1 MPFTS
6 LSSRSAA
13 LPDVLVGPMLRL
25 VRADQVNVFFAC
37 SRARKVTL
45 EVFPVQ
51 AGNTPGA
58 RVMAGTRSTTKL
70 ANKLHVVCV
79 TATGTANLQAGK
91 LYCYNAKI
99 GDPGSD
105 ATEAPGTITLLSDGA
120 VRELG
125 TGAQSL
131 LTYPGGPALP
141 SFVFPPDDVG
151 DLRVLHGSCRK
162 PHGEG
167 KDALATGDD
176 LVAASFAAGGPQR
189 PHQLFLT
196 GDQIY
201 ADDVAMALLHMLTDA
216 AKPTALGFP
225 EEALPVKVNPPKT
238 GKDFAPGT
246 RARLVGDDAGFT
258 SDEDDA
264 GSHVMT
270 FAEYALMYVF
280 AWSDA
285 LWPGLPLRPDDPTT
299 VLLEMLPSVD
309 DVFQTEWRAYKAAL
323 EAYQLSPDASTEPKK
338 DPRFKQLAKEL
349 PHVAE
354 FKATLAKVRRLLA
367 NTPTLMIFDDHEI
380 TDDWNLNLAW
390 EKRVYDTAPP
400 TDRPT
405 ALGRA
410 IVRNGLAAYAVFQAW
425 GNTPEQFAP
434 VTANPPPGTKL
445 LAALGTWDGTAGTG
459 ANPPAAVIS
468 TCVGVPDAFGARKS
482 SKPTGALKWF
492 YAHRWAK
499 HEVVVLDTRTERGAT
514 DPVEPEAPPAL
525 IYDGAMIDTMAR
537 RTPALGDAD
546 MLVIAIAPGP
556 VFGVPL
562 HEATARYIRLPSIPA
577 IGLHYKANPGMD
589 PEHWALNPFA
599 RERLLSALMSRP
611 PGDNDGVIRRRVVLL
626 GGDVHHSSAVRV
638 RYHATVPP
646 AGGMAGPPV
655 QVQGV
660 VAQLTSSSLKNEGGK
675 TYLIEKLGFTTTN
688 QVGVLIVRLYMP
700 VTEVSGWDNP
710 TEASMNVGAET
721 WGLLELPIKVK
732 GNPAVYEF
740 TYAALPGTTLP
751 SPPNA
756 TGMTF
761 ELDPL
766 TPPDWHYTVRPQRG
780 RLVDR
785 GAAQT
790 IPTGPATRAGKVARA
805 AAAAK
810 QHREAAIKLG
820 SAQEVVGHTNIGD
833 ITFTWGAGEAKGVA
847 MDLWFRPEED
857 DPPKPFTHFEVDLG
871 TDPGGD

>member
-6 LSSRSAA
+6 LSSRPTP
-13 LPDVLVGPMLRL
+13 LPDVLVGPVLRL

-51 AGNTPGA
+51 PGNTPGA

-79 TATGTANLQAGK
+79 TATGAAELQPDT
-91 LYCYNAKI
+91 LYCYDAKI

-105 ATEAPGTITLLSDGA
+105 ATEAPGTTTLLSDGA

-131 LTYPGGPALP
+131 LTYAGGPALP
-141 SFVFPPDDVG
+141 SFIFPPDDVG
-151 DLRVLHGSCRK
+151 DLRILHGSCRK

-225 EEALPVKVNPPKT
+225 EEALPVKVNPPKA

-246 RARLVGDDAGFT
+246 REEIVGDDAGLT
-258 SDEDDA
+258 SDEAD
-264 GSHVMT
+264 SHLMT

-285 LWPGLPLRPDDPTT
+285 LWPGLPLRPDDPAT
-299 VLLEMLPSVD
+299 VLPDMLPSVD
-309 DVFQTEWRAYKAAL
+309 DVFQAEWRAYKADI
-323 EAYQLSPDASTEPKK
+323 EAHELSPDASTEPQK
-338 DPRFKQLAKEL
+338 DPRFRTLAKQL
-349 PHVAE
+349 PHLAE

-390 EKRVYDTAPP
+390 EKRVYDPAPP
-400 TDRPT
+400 TSRPT

-410 IVRNGLAAYAVFQAW
+410 IIRNGLAAYAVFQAW

-434 VTANPPPGTKL
+434 GAPEPPGTKL
-445 LAALGTWDGTAGTG
+445 LAALEAWNGTAGT
-459 ANPPAAVIS
+459 AAAAADIS
-468 TCVGVPDAFGARKS
+468 TYVGIPDAFGARKS
-482 SKPTGALKWF
+482 SKPTGALTWF
-492 YAHRWAK
+492 YAHRWAQ
-499 HEVVVLDTRTERGAT
+499 HEVVVLDTRTERGAA

-537 RTPALGDAD
+537 RTPALDDAD

-562 HEATARYIRLPSIPA
+562 HEATARYIHLPSIPV
-577 IGLHYKANPGMD
+577 ISPRVKANPGMD
-589 PEHWALNPFA
+589 PEHWALTPFA

-611 PGDNDGVIRRRVVLL
+611 PADGDGVIRRRVVLL
-626 GGDVHHSSAVRV
+626 GGDVHHASAVRV
-638 RYHATVPP
+638 RYHATSPP
-646 AGGMAGPPV
+646 PVGAADPPV
-655 QVQGV
+655 QVEGV
-660 VAQLTSSSLKNEGGK
+660 VAQLTSSALKNEG
-675 TYLIEKLGFTTTN
+675 KLTRAIQRIGFTTTD
-688 QVGVLIVRLYMP
+688 QVGLLIVRLLMP
-700 VTEVSGWDNP
+700 VTEVNGWDNP
-710 TEASMNVGAET
+710 TETRKTVGTESFTSPAGNT
-721 WGLLELPIKVK
+721 VQRPIRVE
-732 GNPAVYEF
+732 GNPALYEF
-740 TYAALPGTTLP
+740 TYAAVPGQPPP

-756 TGMTF
+756 SGMTF
-761 ELDPL
+761 ALA
-766 TPPDWHYTVRPQRG
+766 TQPDWHYSVRPERG
-780 RLVDR
+780 HLVDR
-785 GAAQT
+785 GSAQQ
-790 IPTGPATRAGKVARA
+790 IPTGAATREGKVARA
-805 AAAAK
+805 AAAAA
-810 QHREAAIKLG
+810 QHQRAAIKLG

-833 ITFTWGAGEAKGVA
+833 LTFTWGAGDAKSVA
-847 MDLWFRPEED
+847 MDLWFRPEEN
-857 DPPKPFTHFEVDLG
+857 DPPKPFTHFEIELTTAPD
-871 TDPGGD
+871 GD

>member
-6 LSSRSAA
+6 LSSRSAS

-51 AGNTPGA
+51 PGNTPGA

-79 TATGTANLQAGK
+79 TATGAANLQPGK
-91 LYCYNAKI
+91 LYCYDAKI

-105 ATEAPGTITLLSDGA
+105 ATEAPGTTTLLSDGA
-120 VRELG
+120 VRQLG

-131 LTYPGGPALP
+131 LTYAGGPALP
-141 SFVFPPDDVG
+141 SFVFPPNDVG
-151 DLRVLHGSCRK
+151 DLRILHGSCRK

-216 AKPTALGFP
+216 GMPGALDFP
-225 EEALPVKVNPPKT
+225 QEALPLKAGPKA
-238 GKDFAPGT
+238 GKDIAPGT
-246 RARLVGDDAGFT
+246 RKEIVGDDAGFT
-258 SDEDDA
+258 SSDSN
-264 GSHVMT
+264 SHLMT

-299 VLLEMLPSVD
+299 VLVDMLPSVD
-309 DVFQTEWRAYKAAL
+309 DVFQAEWRAYKADI
-323 EAYQLSPDASTEPKK
+323 EAHALSPDASTEPQK
-338 DPRFKQLAKEL
+338 DWRFLDLAEQL
-349 PHVAE
+349 PHLAE

-390 EKRVYDTAPP
+390 EKRVYDPAPP
-400 TDRPT
+400 ASRPT

-410 IVRNGLAAYAVFQAW
+410 IIRNGLAAYAVFQAW
-425 GNTPEQFAP
+425 GNTPQQFAAS
-434 VTANPPPGTKL
+434 TAAPGTKL
-445 LAALGTWDGTAGTG
+445 LAALATWNGTG
-459 ANPPAAVIS
+459 AAAEAADIS
-468 TCVGVPDAFGARKS
+468 TRVGIPDALGARKS
-482 SKPTGALKWF
+482 SKPTSALTWF
-492 YAHRWAK
+492 YAHSWAK

-525 IYDGAMIDTMAR
+525 IYDGAMIDAMAR
-537 RTPALGDAD
+537 RNTALGDAD
-546 MLVIAIAPGP
+546 TLVIAIAPGP

-562 HEATARYIRLPSIPA
+562 HEATARYIHLPSIPV
-577 IGLHYKANPGMD
+577 ISPRVKANPGMD
-589 PEHWALNPFA
+589 PEHWALTPFA

-611 PGDNDGVIRRRVVLL
+611 PADVDGVIRRRVVLL
-626 GGDVHHSSAVRV
+626 GGDVHHASALRV
-638 RYHATVPP
+638 RYHATSPLP
-646 AGGMAGPPV
+646 AGMAGPPV
-655 QVQGV
+655 QVEGV
-660 VAQLTSSSLKNEGGK
+660 LAQLTSSALKNEDSK

-688 QVGVLIVRLYMP
+688 QAGVLIVGLYLP
-700 VTEVSGWDNP
+700 VTEVNGWNNP
-710 TEASMNVGAET
+710 TEARKTVGTET
-721 WGLLELPIKVK
+721 WGLAQRPIRVE
-732 GNPAVYEF
+732 GNPALYEF

-751 SPPNA
+751 SQPNA
-756 TGMTF
+756 SGVTF
-761 ELDPL
+761 DIADA
-766 TPPDWHYTVRPQRG
+766 TPPDWHYTVRPERG

-785 GAAQT
+785 GTEQQ
-790 IPTGPATRAGKVARA
+790 IPMGANTREGKLARY

-810 QHREAAIKLG
+810 QHRQAAIKLG

-833 ITFTWGAGEAKGVA
+833 LTFTWGAGDAKGVA
-847 MDLWFRPEED
+847 MDLWFRPEEN
-857 DPPKPFTHFEVDLG
+857 DPPKPFTHFEIGLDIG
-871 TDPGGD
+871 S